1 MTVRVQN
8 QRLMRLR
15 PCRLLCQIS
24 GFFISAGFII
34 IISIVIIIISRKPPN
49 ETIAGK
55 RFKERPEQRVF
66 RFSHSSVV
74 SDTRFQAEKIGKM
87 AGERSAGV
95 PEI

>member
-1 MTVRVQN
+1 MH
-8 QRLMRLR
+8 
-15 PCRLLCQIS
+15 
-24 GFFISAGFII
+24 
-34 IISIVIIIISRKPPN
+34 RKSPD

-74 SDTRFQAEKIGKM
+74 SDTKTQAERIARM
-87 AGERSAGV
+87 AGNRV